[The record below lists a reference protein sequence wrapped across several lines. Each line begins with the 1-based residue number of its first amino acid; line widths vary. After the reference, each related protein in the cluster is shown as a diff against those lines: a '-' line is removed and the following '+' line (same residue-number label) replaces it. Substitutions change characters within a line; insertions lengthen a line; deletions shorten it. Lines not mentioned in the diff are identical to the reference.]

1 MGRPALGQ
9 RASGRGRGLKLPRV
23 SPGLSPRLTEG
34 HSPCTWDCWK
44 LFPGAKWKFPA
55 TCRRHSRHPLRAWA
69 GPGFPVAWG
78 QPTARPGPPGPSP
91 SRTLLTSKKPYT
103 WQPSFFCSC
112 IFWLKPSR
120 RHCSIVSGFLK
131 AQPRRRY
138 ASRTSSQVLQHL
150 QERGQADGSQR
161 RRHTAGTAG
170 NHAGAVLPP

>member
-91 SRTLLTSKKPYT
+91 SRTLLTSKKPHLVDFQEAVHLAALVLLLLHLLAEALAPALLDRV
-103 WQPSFFCSC
+103 WVLEGP
-112 IFWLKPSR
+112 
-120 RHCSIVSGFLK
+120 
-131 AQPRRRY
+131 
-138 ASRTSSQVLQHL
+138 ASAAICLPHILAGV
-150 QERGQADGSQR
+150 
-161 RRHTAGTAG
+161 TAPAG
-170 NHAGAVLPP
+170 EGAG